1 MPAAAVGT
9 AISAASAI
17 NQHNQAK
24 KAQKNVE
31 NFAKDISYTPLQ
43 WTPYAGGDLQ
53 YSTSPELASSMA
65 NIKNMASNVP
75 AGNQYLTNA
84 GNETNRIL
92 GSDYQ
97 AYSNDALTRQYENAK
112 KNLEKDFGKQE
123 NQVAS
128 RMANSGL
135 TGSGISTA
143 NWGDQAT
150 SEKNILAN
158 IWQQLQSTN
167 EQATQANKQNA
178 LRMAPKLAQL
188 SAQLSQQPLENQLR
202 YNTILQQ
209 QNAAKNA
216 VDSYNNQRKWD
227 EWVQQMNLNRSNNA
241 GQNQANNSRYEA
253 LMNYYT
259 NLANANAQ
267 SSGSAMNAMGTA
279 LSLMNTYNRN
289 NKSVKAKTTT

>member
-1 MPAAAVGT
+1 MPAAIPYIA
-9 AISAASAI
+9 AAASAVGGAQSAKSAEKKQENAVEAASGI
-17 NQHNQAK
+17 N
-24 KAQKNVE
+24 
-31 NFAKDISYTPLQ
+31 YTPVS
-43 WTPYAGGDLQ
+43 WAPYSGDTLQ
-53 YSTSPELASSMA
+53 YSTSSDLASSMA
-65 NIKNMASNVP
+65 NIKNMASNTP

-92 GSDYQ
+92 GSGYQ
-97 AYSNDALTRQYENAK
+97 AYSNDALTKQYENTK

-150 SEKNILAN
+150 SEKNTLAN

-178 LRMAPKLAQL
+178 LNMTPQIAQL
-188 SAQLSQQPLENQLR
+188 QSQISQLPLENQLR

-227 EWVQQMNLNRSNNA
+227 EWAQQLKLNETNA
-241 GQNQANNSRYEA
+241 
-253 LMNYYT
+253 T
-259 NLANANAQ
+259 NATNANIARAQ
-267 SSGSAMNAMGTA
+267 ALSAAYGSSGSSSNL
-279 LSLMNTYNRN
+279 LSGLGSGLAGIG
-289 NKSVKAKTTT
+289 K